1 MNEKVNKNHTN
12 THSHQS
18 IGPHSTAPITRHFI
32 ELAID
37 SLICHEFGQYGF
49 VCQENQKR
57 FSLLTYKNK
66 NRRIRLWVK
75 MYSTLPVN
83 GSITGN
89 RWIRLVINIRMA
101 SYNDASGPMLTSG
114 IT

>member
-1 MNEKVNKNHTN
+1 M
-12 THSHQS
+12 SHQS
-18 IGPHSTAPITRHFI
+18 IDPHFQANFITYNLWYRLPRTSSKF
-32 ELAID
+32 
-37 SLICHEFGQYGF
+37 
-49 VCQENQKR
+49 
-57 FSLLTYKNK
+57 LLTYKNK

-75 MYSTLPVN
+75 MYRTLPVN